1 MLRNQETLSL
11 RFVQW
16 VENLPFAH
24 KRLIWAVSDLLAFCL
39 ATIVAL
45 VIFLGIFKVP
55 MQFYVGHLL
64 LSFGLYYAV
73 SKHFKVDSRIKRYAT
88 MVDFSLLFLIVI
100 FANLIS
106 GLVLSIVLK
115 WLSFRYLIIVAGLAG
130 VAISAL
136 RILWQ
141 YIYHTKNRV
150 TNIDNKNR
158 ENIVLI
164 GAGDGGSLFMNAY
177 QRHPRN
183 EKVVAILDE
192 DHSKIGM
199 NIGGV
204 EVVGGLEQ
212 LTELTKQYNIVKAVI
227 AIPSLKPEKYEEI
240 LRYCNELGVRVYNMP
255 KVEDVL
261 LGIHQPKESMREI
274 KISDLLGRQEIELDE
289 TAMRKELEGK
299 TILITGAGGSIGS
312 EITRQISKHNPA
324 KVILL
329 GHGENSIYLIYHEM
343 IKTYNERMIQY
354 IPVIADIQDYDRL
367 LEIFKEYQPD
377 IIYHAAAHKHVPLM
391 EANPVEAYKN
401 NILGTYNVARAVDQA
416 RVSKMVMISTDK
428 AVNPP
433 NIMGATKRVAE
444 LIITGMNKQSASLY
458 CAVRFGNVLGSRGSV
473 VPAFK
478 KQIAAGGPVLV
489 TDFRMIRY
497 FMTIPE
503 ASQLVV
509 FAGTFAQD
517 GEVFILDM
525 GEPVKILDLAKKMI
539 LLSGH
544 TVEEIGI
551 RESGIRPGEKLY
563 EELLTGSELVENQL
577 NDQIFVGKVVPIPL
591 QETLEFVESL
601 KEAVHQ
607 PKIMKEK
614 IIKFA
619 NDSTQYGG

>member
-1 MLRNQETLSL
+1 MLSL

-16 VENLPFAH
+16 VESLPFAH

-39 ATIVAL
+39 STLVAL

-55 MQFYVGHLL
+55 VQFYAGHLL
-64 LSFGLYYAV
+64 LSFVLYYAI
-73 SKHFKVDSRIKRYAT
+73 SKHFKVDLRIKRYAT
-88 MVDFSLLFLIVI
+88 IVDFSLLFLIVI

-106 GLVLSIVLK
+106 GLILSVMVK
-115 WLSFRYLIIVAGLAG
+115 WLSFRYLVIVAGLAA
-130 VAISAL
+130 VAINGL
-136 RILWQ
+136 RIAWQ
-141 YIYHTKNRV
+141 YIYHTKNRCSN
-150 TNIDNKNR
+150 TDNSNK

-164 GAGDGGSLFMNAY
+164 GAGDGGSLFMSAY

-192 DHSKIGM
+192 DHAKIGM

-212 LTELTKQYNIVKAVI
+212 LAVLIEQYNIAKAVI

-240 LRYCNELGVRVYNMP
+240 LQYCNELGVRAYNMP

-261 LGIHQPKESMREI
+261 LGIHQPKRAMREI

-289 TAMRKELEGK
+289 SAMRQELEGK

-312 EITRQISKHNPA
+312 EIVRQISKHNPA

-343 IKTYNERMIQY
+343 IKSHNENMIQY
-354 IPVIADIQDYDRL
+354 FPVIADIQDYNRL
-367 LEIFKEYQPD
+367 LEIFEEYQPD

-401 NILGTYNVARAVDQA
+401 NILGTYNVARAVDDA
-416 RVSKMVMISTDK
+416 KVPKMVMISTDK

-444 LIITGMNKQSASLY
+444 LIITGMNKQSESIY

-478 KQIAAGGPVLV
+478 KQIAAGGPVSV

-563 EELLTGSELVENQL
+563 EELLTSSELVENQL

-591 QETLEFVESL
+591 QETLQFVESL
-601 KEAVHQ
+601 KESIHQ
-607 PKIMKEK
+607 PKVMKEK

-619 NDSTQYGG
+619 NDSAQYGG